1 MNGGFYNETTPCVYY
16 RRVVRQ
22 RPRKY
27 EAGAQYCRTVYEAGR
42 NLQSFEKAL
51 ANSFE
56 TLSTGAVEIA
66 G

>member
-1 MNGGFYNETTPCVYY
+1 MFRIPKQPQLSVIVYFNIS
-16 RRVVRQ
+16 R
-22 RPRKY
+22 
-27 EAGAQYCRTVYEAGR
+27 R